1 VIGEPELVP
10 LRLRLRSGGGGP
22 CEAALL
28 HLWRGG
34 EEGAHGGDG
43 GIDEEVVRDGGWGEG
58 FSARVGRE
66 RVLEEAEEEAAVE
79 GHRRGVCGGG

>member
-1 VIGEPELVP
+1 VLLQLRGE
-10 LRLRLRSGGGGP
+10 GGGP

-43 GIDEEVVRDGGWGEG
+43 GVDKEVVRDGARGEG
-58 FSARVGRE
+58 FSARVGRG

-79 GHRRGVCGGG
+79 GRRRGLCGGG